1 MEDLLEQTWTCAS
14 CSEARADEDDR
25 NGTVDG
31 DVCEPC
37 RDEHYSWCED
47 CDETVHNDDVRWLND
62 GDKVVCD
69 DCIDRH
75 YTSCDSCG
83 DYASNDDIYRVDGD
97 DYCYGCYDDLPYCDR
112 CGERYTEANASDHNH
127 GGGCG
132 DDCNPLPLAFT
143 IGVSDGSDT
152 VGADEPFTVTMPGGV
167 IPVTV
172 RRAVQTMLRE
182 AAGHNGQDPL
192 WAASLYVHSVGAEWK
207 TDKGTY
213 PKRLRRE
220 VYNRSRTE
228 MIQRRTGAIRE
239 RHYNYAEQR
248 WGYELGPWM
257 PEEVAKR
264 SAKGYSLPDEIV
276 AKIGAMCEPYS
287 RPVNMEVQATRD
299 INGGPED
306 FCHDGSCWWGDEE
319 HSRCT
324 LKING
329 GFGLRTFDEEETT
342 YHQFQ
347 DGTWIDMPHTETVCS
362 GRAWVL
368 PLRRHEVTGRWQGVT
383 GPVLDS
389 TTVEAWAVFN
399 GYGTLSEQTA
409 AQIVSKM
416 TGLPSKRVDADR
428 DDWNMWVNSG
438 AYIVAEQAVLDTLP
452 NCLYLGLTA
461 HY

>member
-1 MEDLLEQTWTCAS
+1 MEDLLEQTWECAS
-14 CSEARADEDDR
+14 CHEARADEDDR

-37 RDEHYSWCED
+37 HENYYSWCED
-47 CDETVHNDDVRWLND
+47 CEQGVRSDDTRWLND

-69 DCIDRH
+69 DCISRY

-83 DYASNDDIYRVDGD
+83 EYASDDDSYRVDGD

-112 CGERYTEANASDHNH
+112 CEERFTEANRSDHNH

-132 DDCNPLPLAFT
+132 EDCNPLPLAFT
-143 IGVSDGSDT
+143 IGVSEGSDT
-152 VGADEPFTVTMPGGV
+152 VGADEPFTVTMPGGL
-167 IPVTV
+167 IPDSV
-172 RRAVQTMLRE
+172 RYAVQNLLRGE
-182 AAGHNGQDPL
+182 ASNYDSKHPL
-192 WAASLYVHSVGAEWK
+192 YAASFYVHSVGAEWK

-220 VYNRSRTE
+220 VYNRSRTD
-228 MIQRRTGAIRE
+228 MIQRRTGQVRD
-239 RHYNYAEQR
+239 RHYSFAKR
-248 WGYELGPWM
+248 DWDYELGPWM

-299 INGGPED
+299 INGEAED
-306 FCHDGSCWWGDEE
+306 FCHDSSCWWGDEE

-329 GFGLRTFDEEETT
+329 GFGLRTF
-342 YHQFQ
+342 
-347 DGTWIDMPHTETVCS
+347 GTETDYWGEEYEGCN

-368 PLRRHEVTGRWQGVT
+368 PLRRHEITGRWHGVT
-383 GPVLDS
+383 GPVLDA
-389 TTVEAWAVFN
+389 TTVDAWAVFN

-416 TGLPSKRVDADR
+416 TGLPSKHVDADR
-428 DDWNMWVNSG
+428 DDWNMWVNGG
-438 AYIVAEQAVLDTLP
+438 AYIVAEQSVLDTLP
-452 NCLYLGLTA
+452 NHLYLGLTA